1 VLALAALGSAA
12 IFGELVAL
20 LEFGNFLFE
29 IHAGKDYSGVGLN
42 PLSSAGMLSN
52 PTPDNNRLA
61 V

>member
-20 LEFGNFLFE
+20 LEFGKFLFE
-29 IHAGKDYSGVGLN
+29 IHAGRII
-42 PLSSAGMLSN
+42 AGREVRCCEG
-52 PTPDNNRLA
+52 RLGN

>member
-29 IHAGKDYSGVGLN
+29 IHAGII
-42 PLSSAGMLSN
+42 
-52 PTPDNNRLA
+52 A
-61 V
+61 VWG